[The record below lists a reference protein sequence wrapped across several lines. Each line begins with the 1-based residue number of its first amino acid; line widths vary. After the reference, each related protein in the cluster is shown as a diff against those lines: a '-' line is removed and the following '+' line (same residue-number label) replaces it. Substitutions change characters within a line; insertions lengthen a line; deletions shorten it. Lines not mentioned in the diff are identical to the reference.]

1 MTDKEILDAVKL
13 DLRIDYDD
21 LDADISANIKA
32 AEIDLGIAGVANTDE
47 LTMRAIKLFCRRQY
61 DFDGR
66 ADAYDK
72 AYEALKKVLAIA
84 QDGGSGDGA

>member
-1 MTDKEILDAVKL
+1 MTDEEVLAAVKL

-21 LDADISANIKA
+21 LDKDIAANIA
-32 AEIDLGIAGVANTDE
+32 AAVTDLGIAGVANTDE
-47 LTMRAIKLFCRRQY
+47 LTMRAVKLFCRRQY

-72 AYEALKKVLAIA
+72 AYEALKKVLSVA
-84 QDGGSGDGA
+84 QDGGGNDA